1 MTFLIKPSKPIFIFL
16 LCFVCSFYTKEP
28 LDTFISK
35 EMRHLSHTKN
45 KTNKCK
51 ITFSKLFADN
61 PAKKPKSASM
71 KEKKKGGGEK
81 IKERGL
87 AANTKKIKI
96 TSNKRKK
103 TKYIHSVIRLYCEA
117 LASSSHLSMYWKPRC

>member
-35 EMRHLSHTKN
+35 EMRHLSHKKN

-71 KEKKKGGGEK
+71 KKKRGG
-81 IKERGL
+81 KENKRKRTGSKYK
-87 AANTKKIKI
+87 KKIKI

-117 LASSSHLSMYWKPRC
+117 LASSSHLSMYRKPRC

>member
-35 EMRHLSHTKN
+35 EMRHLSHKKN

-71 KEKKKGGGEK
+71 KKKRGG
-81 IKERGL
+81 KENKRKRTGSKYK
-87 AANTKKIKI
+87 KKIKI